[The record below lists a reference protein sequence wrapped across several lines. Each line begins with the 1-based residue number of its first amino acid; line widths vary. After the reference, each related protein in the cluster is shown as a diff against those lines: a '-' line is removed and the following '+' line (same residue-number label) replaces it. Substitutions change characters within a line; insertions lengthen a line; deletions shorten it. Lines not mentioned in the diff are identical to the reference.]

1 MRRRGMIKVE
11 DLTKYYGSLC
21 AVDHISFEIRKG
33 EILGLLGPNGAGK
46 STTLRILTC
55 FFQPTSGNVS
65 VKDYNIYDHPL
76 EIKGLI
82 GYLPETAPLYHEML
96 VYDYL
101 RFVADIR
108 GFPKEKQLPR
118 IKEIS
123 SLCGLQDV
131 MHRSVNE
138 LSRGYKQRVGIGHA
152 MLSDPEILILDEPT
166 AGLDPNQIVEIR
178 NIIKE
183 IGKAKTVILST
194 HILSEAEATCDRV
207 VIINKGKIVAD
218 GPTESLKE
226 ESGSSYDIHLSLQGA
241 EYTDVEQ
248 VLSALSS
255 IRKISRG
262 EDTDHTVNLVLSCS
276 AGEDIRS
283 DLYQIIKQKDWSLL
297 EFHRESRTLENLFR
311 ELTKEG

>member
-1 MRRRGMIKVE
+1 MIKVE

-21 AVDHISFEIRKG
+21 AVDHISFEIHKG

-55 FFQPTSGNVS
+55 FFRPTSGNVS
-65 VKDYNIYDHPL
+65 VKGYNIYDHPL

-82 GYLPETAPLYHEML
+82 GYLPETAPLYHDML

-101 RFVADIR
+101 GYVADIR
-108 GFPKEKQLPR
+108 GFPKQERLKR
-118 IKEIS
+118 IKEICD
-123 SLCGLQDV
+123 LCGLHDV
-131 MHRSVNE
+131 MHRGVGE
-138 LSRGYKQRVGIGHA
+138 LSRGYKQRVGLGHA
-152 MLSDPEILILDEPT
+152 MLTDPEILVLDEPT

-183 IGKAKTVILST
+183 IGKAKTIVLST

-207 VIINKGKIVAD
+207 VIINKGKVVAD

-226 ESGSSYDIHLSLQGA
+226 ESGGAYDIHLSLQGA
-241 EYTDVEQ
+241 EYGDVEQ
-248 VLSALSS
+248 TLSPLPN
-255 IRKISRG
+255 IGKISRG
-262 EDTDHTVNLVLSCS
+262 EDTDHIMHLVLSC
-276 AGEDIRS
+276 GGPKDIRS
-283 DLYQIIKQKDWSLL
+283 DLYRIIKEKDWLL
-297 EFHRESRTLENLFR
+297 VEFYRESRTLENIFR

>member
-1 MRRRGMIKVE
+1 MIKVE

-55 FFQPTSGNVS
+55 FFQPTSGKVS

-82 GYLPETAPLYHEML
+82 GYLPETAPLYHDML

-101 RFVADIR
+101 KYVADLR
-108 GFPKEKQLPR
+108 GLPKGRQLPR
-118 IKEIS
+118 IREICA
-123 SLCGLQDV
+123 LCGLKDV
-131 MHRSVNE
+131 MHRSVGE
-138 LSRGYKQRVGIGHA
+138 LSRGYKQRVGLGHA
-152 MLSDPEILILDEPT
+152 MLADPEILVLDEPT

-183 IGKAKTVILST
+183 IGKAKTVVLST

-226 ESGSSYDIHLSLQGA
+226 ASGGAYDIHLSLQGV
-241 EYTDVEQ
+241 EYTDVE
-248 VLSALSS
+248 LALAPLPTV
-255 IRKISRG
+255 RKISRC
-262 EDTDHTVNLVLSCS
+262 EDTDHTVNLVVSC
-276 AGEDIRS
+276 GGGQDIRS
-283 DLYQIIKQKDWSLL
+283 DLYRIIKEKDWSLL
-297 EFHRESRTLENLFR
+297 EFHRESRTLENIFR